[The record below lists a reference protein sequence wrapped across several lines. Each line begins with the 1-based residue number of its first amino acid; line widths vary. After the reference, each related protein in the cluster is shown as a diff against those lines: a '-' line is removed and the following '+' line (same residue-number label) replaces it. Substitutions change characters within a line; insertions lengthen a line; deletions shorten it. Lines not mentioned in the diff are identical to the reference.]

1 MDFNKTIDIII
12 RDLEEA
18 KEIIDD
24 LKNYPGVP
32 AIQIELAK
40 AKCKNAADI
49 IALLKNIPE
58 KTLES
63 RKPEVRPEIKKI
75 KPEQE
80 TRVLDKEIPPPE
92 KQKEKNEINPGH
104 TDHIEAPRSA
114 RKITEAGIF
123 ADTFGTPA
131 DRLNETLGG
140 LRENGEISDYF
151 KSNPLTNLSEAIGI
165 NDRFLFIRELFDGN
179 SESYNE
185 AIRKLDTAN
194 SLNDA
199 KTMLGSFT
207 GDKKETE
214 AAKQLFDLIK
224 RKFRGDE

>member
-1 MDFNKTIDIII
+1 MDFNKTIDLII

-24 LKNYPGVP
+24 LKEYPGVP
-32 AIQIELAK
+32 AIQVEMAK

-49 IALLKNIPE
+49 IALLKTIPE
-58 KTLES
+58 KS
-63 RKPEVRPEIKKI
+63 ADSQKPEIKPEI
-75 KPEQE
+75 KYNNPEPETSIREEEILPPEEQE
-80 TRVLDKEIPPPE
+80 G
-92 KQKEKNEINPGH
+92 KNEIIPIN
-104 TDHIEAPRSA
+104 TDAKEAPRSA
-114 RKITEAGIF
+114 GKITEAGIF
-123 ADTFGTPA
+123 ADTFGAPA
-131 DRLNETLGG
+131 DRLNETLGN
-140 LRENGEISDYF
+140 LRENDEIPDYF

-185 AIRKLDTAN
+185 AIRKLDKAN

-207 GDKKETE
+207 GDKNETE